1 MSDPQWVEVVRQS
14 AHEVLVW
21 IGFGTI
27 VGLSAKAIMPGRD
40 PGGALATL
48 LMGVTGTIIGCGS
61 IMFFLPSRH
70 VTPVSLEGFA
80 AATAGAFILL
90 AFYRLF
96 AGSLL
101 PGIQVEDAWLHRRR
115 TNKSHRQVIR
125 ELV

>member
-1 MSDPQWVEVVRQS
+1 MTDPHWVEVFRQS
-14 AHEVLVW
+14 ANEVLVW
-21 IGFGTI
+21 IGFGTV
-27 VGLSAKAIMPGRD
+27 VGLTAKAIMPGRD

-61 IMFFLPSRH
+61 IMFFLPQRRI
-70 VTPVSLEGFA
+70 TPVSLEGFA
-80 AATAGAFILL
+80 AATAGAFLLL

-101 PGIQVEDAWLHRRR
+101 PGIQVEEQWLHKRRA
-115 TNKSHRQVIR
+115 NKSHRQVIR